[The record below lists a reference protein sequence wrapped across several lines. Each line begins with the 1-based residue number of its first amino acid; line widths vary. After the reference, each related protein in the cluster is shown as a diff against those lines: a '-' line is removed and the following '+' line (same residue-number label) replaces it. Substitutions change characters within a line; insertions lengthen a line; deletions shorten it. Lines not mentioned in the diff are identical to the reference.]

1 MISKALYN
9 YFKFSHRSRMVATI
23 GCLLSVTFET
33 FQKAWWRSHQLFL
46 NFVSLV
52 IKTLLLIPLMSM
64 NLMLLSCYSC
74 FHCPASSVWL
84 SKLSTYIGQT
94 AFHLMYLAL
103 SFGILFVYL
112 TICLSNHLTTIL
124 TTTMLKLADCN
135 KLRFI
140 FGILFVYLTAFVS
153 DLQCLNKRIALCVYA
168 YFNLTKFAPL
178 HSLHESN

>member
-9 YFKFSHRSRMVATI
+9 YFKFSHRSRMVATR

-74 FHCPASSVWL
+74 FQYPTPFIWL
-84 SKLSTYIGQT
+84 SKLSC
-94 AFHLMYLAL
+94 FHW
-103 SFGILFVYL
+103 VN
-112 TICLSNHLTTIL
+112 CLSLNVLG
-124 TTTMLKLADCN
+124 
-135 KLRFI
+135 FI
-140 FGILFVYLTAFVS
+140 FRDFICVPYYLPF
-153 DLQCLNKRIALCVYA
+153 QPLNNHTHNHNA
-168 YFNLTKFAPL
+168 
-178 HSLHESN
+178 